1 MTKAMLREERYLCLL
16 QHLISEEKVHLCTME
31 HFICSDEDRK
41 SISKL
46 MWSIIELKYS
56 NSTKYESYILSQLNF
71 RKKGNYYES
80 EDDRY
85 AIPTNP
91 SDPPKDKDADEELD
105 CQWICKG
112 FWCFLTGVS
121 KDTFQLFD
129 QKHKDQLTTPSPFSY
144 TSGSSAEST
153 DDISDVSDQDFVEN
167 IVSSVASCE
176 GDVDEQYSLW
186 VKNL

>member
-1 MTKAMLREERYLCLL
+1 MNLVKRVSWRAFALDKNLFVSGACPAFDVV
-16 QHLISEEKVHLCTME
+16 IFVGSP
-31 HFICSDEDRK
+31 FIPLSATALFP
-41 SISKL
+41 SG
-46 MWSIIELKYS
+46 
-56 NSTKYESYILSQLNF
+56 ILN
-71 RKKGNYYES
+71 
-80 EDDRY
+80 
-85 AIPTNP
+85 I
-91 SDPPKDKDADEELD
+91 
-105 CQWICKG
+105 WICKG